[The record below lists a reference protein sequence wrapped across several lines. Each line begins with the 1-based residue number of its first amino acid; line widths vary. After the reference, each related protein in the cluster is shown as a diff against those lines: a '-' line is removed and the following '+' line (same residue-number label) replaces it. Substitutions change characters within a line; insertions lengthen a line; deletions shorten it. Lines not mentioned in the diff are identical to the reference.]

1 MGKGSKRRPA
11 QVDRDTWT
19 ANWERT
25 FTREEVQE
33 VLDAAAAM
41 ENPDVWGLPDKPN
54 TSPLRAIAAKMADM
68 LEPER

>member
-25 FTREEVQE
+25 FGRDASVEREQPIPV
-33 VLDAAAAM
+33 M
-41 ENPDVWGLPDKPN
+41 
-54 TSPLRAIAAKMADM
+54 R
-68 LEPER
+68 EPER